1 MISLKESSLEQ
12 RARIDTSLKN
22 LFKKVKNF
30 VVVDS
35 YGKIIG
41 EVTDLIINAERQL
54 NFVVSREA
62 ENQRNFNLKSSLV
75 KKIDPQLKCIF
86 INVGVAEI
94 ENLYTN
100 FENAEEESIIM
111 STEKDDIHQQV
122 NTHDIKTME
131 TINTN
136 NNSVALENAELVEEE
151 IIRLLG
157 EKIVIDRSKR
167 KVGEVI
173 VRKEIETR
181 MIQVP
186 VRREK
191 LIVEQVSP
199 EYKQLAQID
208 LGEEEIAQIGSI
220 ESEKVTPVSADGSL
234 TVSGEFNSPRI
245 ASLLL
250 NAIALE
256 RNHGC
261 KAVRVTV
268 VVENEEYQKKYQE
281 WFARTSTSKQT

>member
-62 ENQRNFNLKSSLV
+62 EKKSNFNLKSSLV

-100 FENAEEESIIM
+100 FENAEEETIIM

-136 NNSVALENAELVEEE
+136 NNLVALENAELVEEE